1 MARKR
6 KKKESLVY
14 QVQKTLEAKLAIGDS
29 KANDKSM
36 ETLRLREKKKYNPKA
51 TLSYE
56 ERITIHKIY
65 SWKTFH
71 DYQHNCCAFVK
82 WCKDNYNC
90 RTLEECRPYANEWLA
105 SYSNYSAYTQKAY
118 ACAIAK
124 LYSCTLMDLAPT
136 PIRHRADITRSRTAA
151 QRDKNFNA
159 ENHKEFIEFCKGTG
173 LRKSELECLRGDQL
187 LYRNGQYYI
196 AVTRGAKGGR
206 YREAPI
212 ISNVEDIVAR
222 IKNAGDNKVWDYVPD
237 LDVHSLRSEY
247 CCEIY
252 KKHAH
257 PLEDIP
263 KKERYI
269 CRGDLKGVIY
279 DKKAMLIASQCLGHN
294 RISVIAGHYL
304 R

>member
-1 MARKR
+1 MARNR

-14 QVQKTLEAKLAIGDS
+14 QVQKCLESELAIGES
-29 KANDKSM
+29 KSNDKAIEAS
-36 ETLRLREKKKYNPKA
+36 RLREKKKGNSNAKL
-51 TLSYE
+51 TFE

-65 SWKTFH
+65 SWKTFR
-71 DYQHNCCAFVK
+71 DYQHNCCTFVK
-82 WCKDNYNC
+82 WCKDKYNC
-90 RTLEECRPYANEWLA
+90 KTLEECRPYVNEWITSL
-105 SYSNYSAYTQKAY
+105 SEYSAYTQKAY
-118 ACAIAK
+118 VCAVAK
-124 LYSCTLMDLAPT
+124 LYNCTTMDFNPT
-136 PIRHRADITRSRTAA
+136 PIRHRADITRSRTEAK
-151 QRDKNFNA
+151 RDKNFSEAIN
-159 ENHKEFIEFCKGTG
+159 KEFIAFCKGTG

-187 LYRNGQYYI
+187 LFKNGHYYI

-212 ISNVEDIVAR
+212 ISDIHSIVIH
-222 IKNAGDNKVWDYVPD
+222 IKKAGDGKVWDYVPD
-237 LDVHSLRSEY
+237 LDVHSYRSEY
-247 CCEIY
+247 CCTIY
-252 KKHAH
+252 RKYAR
-257 PLEDIP
+257 PIEEIP